1 METLEFFPISTLC
14 LLERQ
19 ELEKVL
25 QSNLLKNSLEPLVI
39 RILVQINNK
48 RKFLVDLQRE
58 EDFDLLHTTKR
69 SYDATTATN
78 LWGDSN
84 EGIEATAETHA
95 SWIVAD
101 EFINFI
107 GRGNIDFCNLL
118 GELWDFDEPVYR
130 DRIKEWQECYYSFS
144 CM

>member
-1 METLEFFPISTLC
+1 MSGIASLLSRSFYFQHGNFRVFPISTLC

-25 QSNLLKNSLEPLVI
+25 QSNLLKTPWSLWLYGFSA
-39 RILVQINNK
+39 NK
-48 RKFLVDLQRE
+48 TTKEKFLVDLQRE

-84 EGIEATAETHA
+84 EGLRLPQKRMR
-95 SWIVAD
+95 V
-101 EFINFI
+101 
-107 GRGNIDFCNLL
+107 GL
-118 GELWDFDEPVYR
+118 
-130 DRIKEWQECYYSFS
+130 
-144 CM
+144 

>member
-1 METLEFFPISTLC
+1 
-14 LLERQ
+14 
-19 ELEKVL
+19 
-25 QSNLLKNSLEPLVI
+25 
-39 RILVQINNK
+39 
-48 RKFLVDLQRE
+48 
-58 EDFDLLHTTKR
+58 LLHTTKR

-107 GRGNIDFCNLL
+107 GRGNIDFVICLASY
-118 GELWDFDEPVYR
+118 G
-130 DRIKEWQECYYSFS
+130 I
-144 CM
+144 

>member
-1 METLEFFPISTLC
+1 
-14 LLERQ
+14 LERQ

-25 QSNLLKNSLEPLVI
+25 QSNLLKKLLGASGYTDFSA
-39 RILVQINNK
+39 NK
-48 RKFLVDLQRE
+48 TTKEKFLVDLQRE

-78 LWGDSN
+78 LGG
-84 EGIEATAETHA
+84 EIAMKELRLPQKTHA

-118 GELWDFDEPVYR
+118 GGVMGF
-130 DRIKEWQECYYSFS
+130 
-144 CM
+144 